1 MVRLHH
7 IYFGYV
13 SAISKEQYDTN
24 KDAGYTMQDMYGK
37 DGIEN
42 VFEPYLK
49 GQNGIRQVDMSVD
62 GSLVNEYTEKEAVSG
77 SNVVLTID
85 ANLQNVAEKALQDTI
100 KDAKSIS
107 EDAKDANAG
116 AILVMNVNTGEE
128 LAMASYPYYDPGA
141 WIGGIDKKTWD
152 SYNSGDSNNPL
163 YNRAISSAY
172 APGSTYKMVTAVA
185 ALQTGNINIKDKIN
199 DTGIYPRGHNPVCW
213 IYTSRH
219 IGHGYLNITDAIK
232 HSCNYFFYEMGYRV
246 GIDTLSE
253 YTKRFGLGSKTG
265 IELVGEKEGKIAKRE
280 LAEKEGDVWTI
291 GYTLSASIGQ
301 SYNNFT
307 PIQMAKYISI
317 LANKG
322 KQVDPTIVKAI
333 IKSDGS
339 EIERSEWEDTVN
351 KRIGF
356 SGNTNE
362 DINISDENLT
372 AILEGMKGVTSESGG
387 TAYGVFRN
395 FNIKIG
401 GKTGSA
407 QVKDTKRGTEMT
419 NAWFV
424 GFAPYD
430 NPEIAVACIVEN
442 GGTGSIACYPARD
455 VIAEYFGMNKVGVE
469 EDITAIPNVEQSNE

>member
-1 MVRLHH
+1 
-7 IYFGYV
+7 
-13 SAISKEQYDTN
+13 
-24 KDAGYTMQDMYGK
+24 MQDQYGK

-62 GSLVNEYTEKEAVSG
+62 GSLVNEYTEKEAIAG

-85 ANLQNVAEKALQDTI
+85 ANLQNIAEKALEDAI
-100 KDAKSIS
+100 KNGKSIS

-116 AILVMNVNTGEE
+116 AIVVMNVNTGEV

-141 WIGGIDKKTWD
+141 WVGGIDKKTWD
-152 SYNSGDSNNPL
+152 SYNSEDSNHLL

-185 ALQTGNINIKDKIN
+185 ALQTGNVTTKEKIN
-199 DTGIYPRGHNPVCW
+199 DTGVYPRGHNPACW
-213 IYTSRH
+213 IYNSRH
-219 IGHGYLNITDAIK
+219 IGHGYLNITEAIK

-265 IELVGEKEGKIAKRE
+265 IELAGEKEGNIARRE
-280 LAEKEGDVWTI
+280 LANEEGDVWTI

-301 SYNNFT
+301 IYNNFT

-317 LANKG
+317 LVNKG
-322 KQVDPTIVKAI
+322 KQVDPTIVKTI
-333 IKSDGS
+333 IKPDGS
-339 EIERSEWEDTVN
+339 EIERSEWEGTVD

-356 SGNTNE
+356 DGNTNE
-362 DINISDENLT
+362 DINISDENLN
-372 AILEGMKGVTSESGG
+372 AILEGMRGVTSEAGG

-407 QVKDTKRGTEMT
+407 QVKDTTKDREMT

-430 NPEIAVACIVEN
+430 NPEIAVSCIIES
-442 GGTGSIACYPARD
+442 GGTGAIACYPARD

-469 EDITAIPNVEQSNE
+469 EDISAIPNTEMSNE